1 MEDFQKK
8 QWSGFFKKSM
18 SEKKRKRESRRTVL
32 DERALETRQL
42 NTIYDP

>member
-1 MEDFQKK
+1 MEDFKKK

-18 SEKKRKRESRRTVL
+18 SETKRKRESRTVL
-32 DERALETRQL
+32 DERALETGQL